1 MPPNVQAVRELLQD
15 AALSVP
21 EEPDAASA
29 QEFLAALRAAYH
41 GLGGFLADPPPSY
54 ALEEAMAAPEAL
66 DEAIQVL
73 QAALRS
79 LP

>member
-1 MPPNVQAVRELLQD
+1 MRELLQD
-15 AALSVP
+15 VALSVP
-21 EEPDAASA
+21 EEPNIEAAS
-29 QEFLAALRAAYH
+29 EFLASLRAAYH
-41 GLGGFLADPPPSY
+41 GLDGFLADPPKGY